1 MYDSILKKTI
11 SSCMTRDDDVTVVAN
26 MLIEDLITSSTLV
39 MLVRYSSSISMI
51 TLDYKVKSDLIDSSY
66 TMLSSNLILSVT
78 DGHFNAL
85 LRRFGNHTSLYECTS
100 DSVTTTDLL
109 QTKTKDHSNESSDSS
124 RLPDSTIAVIIIAVM
139 MCLLLIT
146 GGVYYYFHLL
156 ANADTT
162 ADQDI
167 NTEFILHKSMESCIQ
182 TTYRFNADES
192 PAIVANPMNRHHN
205 V

>member
-11 SSCMTRDDDVTVVAN
+11 SSCMTRDDDVPVVAN
-26 MLIEDLITSSTLV
+26 MLIEDLITSSTSV

-66 TMLSSNLILSVT
+66 TMLSSNLIRSVT

-100 DSVTTTDLL
+100 NSVTTTDLL
-109 QTKTKDHSNESSDSS
+109 QTKNKGHSNDSS

-167 NTEFILHKSMESCIQ
+167 NTEFILHQSMESCIQ

>member
-1 MYDSILKKTI
+1 MYDSILKNTI
-11 SSCMTRDDDVTVVAN
+11 STCMTRDDDVTVVAN
-26 MLIEDLITSSTLV
+26 ILIEDFIASSTSV
-39 MLVRYSSSISMI
+39 MLVHYSSSISMI
-51 TLDYKVKSDLIDSSY
+51 TLDYKVKSDFIDSSY

-109 QTKTKDHSNESSDSS
+109 QTKNEGHSNDSS

-167 NTEFILHKSMESCIQ
+167 NSEFILHQSMESCIQ

-192 PAIVANPMNRHHN
+192 PAIVANPMYRHHN

>member
-1 MYDSILKKTI
+1 
-11 SSCMTRDDDVTVVAN
+11 MTRDDDVTTVVAN
-26 MLIEDLITSSTLV
+26 ILIEDLIASSTSV
-39 MLVRYSSSISMI
+39 MLLHYSNSIGMV

-66 TMLSSNLILSVT
+66 TVLSSNLIRSVT

-85 LRRFGNHTSLYECTS
+85 LRQFGNYTSLYECTS

-109 QTKTKDHSNESSDSS
+109 QTKNKDHSNESSSDSS

-156 ANADTT
+156 SNADTT
-162 ADQDI
+162 ADQDV
-167 NTEFILHKSMESCIQ
+167 NAEFILHQSMDSCIQ

-192 PAIVANPMNRHHN
+192 PVVIVANPMYHHPN